1 MRSRSLLVA
10 ASLVSLPACAGAR
23 SAPEVPPEPAA
34 APVES
39 PSAAPSASDANAQ
52 NAQPANA
59 PRDVRPTDVVA
70 KSGRVSLSAFALAGR
85 VTWQGMRTVGRA
97 AAGLFASGAGAA
109 QRGWRAGVTDTRAVA
124 RHEADAV
131 KAEARASDE

>member
-1 MRSRSLLVA
+1 MRSRSLVVA

-23 SAPEVPPEPAA
+23 SAPEVPPQPVAA
-34 APVES
+34 
-39 PSAAPSASDANAQ
+39 SAAVDAASSSAEPTRGQAAVTT
-52 NAQPANA
+52 
-59 PRDVRPTDVVA
+59 PRDGRPTDFVA

-109 QRGWRAGVTDTRAVA
+109 ERGWRAGVKDTRTVA
-124 RHEADAV
+124 RHEADVV
-131 KAEARASDE
+131 KGEARATEE